1 VNSEEHLACNRNW
14 WPEDRISQ
22 PQERYSWNYTVGVR
36 LEAGFAGK
44 SIAWALEI
52 QVEFDFVGKTA
63 DSTPVVAESRQFPV
77 LLECFEKTEKPAACL
92 DAVVAVATVENV

>member
-1 VNSEEHLACNRNW
+1 
-14 WPEDRISQ
+14 
-22 PQERYSWNYTVGVR
+22 VR

-44 SIAWALEI
+44 STAWTLEI
-52 QVEFDFVGKTA
+52 QDFVGKTA

-77 LLECFEKTEKPAACL
+77 LLECFEETEKPAACF

>member
-1 VNSEEHLACNRNW
+1 M
-14 WPEDRISQ
+14 
-22 PQERYSWNYTVGVR
+22 
-36 LEAGFAGK
+36 
-44 SIAWALEI
+44 LEI

-77 LLECFEKTEKPAACL
+77 LLECFEETEKPAACF